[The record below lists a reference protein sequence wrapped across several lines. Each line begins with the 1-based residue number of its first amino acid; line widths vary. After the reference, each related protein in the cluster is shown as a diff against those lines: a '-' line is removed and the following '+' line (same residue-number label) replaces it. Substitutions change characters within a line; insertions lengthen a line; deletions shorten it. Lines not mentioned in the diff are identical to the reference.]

1 LEGLGVGKQL
11 NKILLL
17 LLLTLS
23 AGNTI
28 ACRYNVRETGF
39 IYLAQKPYQLTIY
52 YSDNTPMPDIELI
65 KALSSDFF
73 NESNI
78 ETGFVNI
85 NSKSKSNILSPEELT
100 ALPTALL
107 KSPDGQIK
115 ELALFDKNES
125 LEESAKTAFS
135 KIISSKK
142 RDEIIDKCISN
153 YGVILLFEGKNNE
166 ANKKAVKEAQAAIEH
181 IKSKMSLLPKKIS
194 KPPTLVIIK
203 NDEIGNEKVLVW
215 SLGLENRSFSSP
227 MTATIYG
234 RGRWIGPILEGEQ
247 ISKRNLSELLLI
259 IGADCEC
266 GIDRDWMRG
275 TMIPSKWDKATR
287 EKVTENLEFDPENP
301 LIKKEVRHILR
312 MGEIYANIPQNDT
325 NHSPNDNTTSTEPS
339 DKKEKIILQNNT
351 LKHLFIK
358 IGIAAILVLI
368 IGLFIS
374 SKMRNRV

>member
-1 LEGLGVGKQL
+1 MT
-11 NKILLL
+11 N
-17 LLLTLS
+17 
-23 AGNTI
+23 N
-28 ACRYNVRETGF
+28 F
-39 IYLAQKPYQLTIY
+39 P
-52 YSDNTPMPDIELI
+52 
-65 KALSSDFF
+65 
-73 NESNI
+73 
-78 ETGFVNI
+78 
-85 NSKSKSNILSPEELT
+85 
-100 ALPTALL
+100 
-107 KSPDGQIK
+107 
-115 ELALFDKNES
+115 
-125 LEESAKTAFS
+125 KTA
-135 KIISSKK
+135 I
-142 RDEIIDKCISN
+142 
-153 YGVILLFEGKNNE
+153 
-166 ANKKAVKEAQAAIEH
+166 
-181 IKSKMSLLPKKIS
+181 
-194 KPPTLVIIK
+194 
-203 NDEIGNEKVLVW
+203 
-215 SLGLENRSFSSP
+215 
-227 MTATIYG
+227 IYG